1 MDRRE
6 MTIFTTVMRLGSVT
20 AAATALGMAQPS
32 VSKSISLMEH
42 RLGFRLFERVR
53 GRLIPTAQAALVL
66 EEAMRIEEEL
76 SRFDRYLNDVRHLR
90 AGQLRVAATPALALN
105 LLPLVATMFREELP
119 DYGLALDMHLNHEIA
134 GLVERGQ
141 YDLGLAVIPTA
152 DEREGLTVVR
162 RGRIVGVLPL
172 THPLAVQPAIR
183 WEEIDPAELI
193 YITTD
198 ARLVMLLAAGVPD
211 FLHRQQSATETNRY
225 SIAVHLVRQGMGV
238 TLVDQFTMI
247 GATAEGLAVRPFEP
261 ELRVS
266 LVMALGTRRIA
277 REAVELFVASIH
289 SILDVEQKDGRMP
302 AGHVRAAHGQK

>member
-42 RLGFRLFERVR
+42 RLGFRLFERVH

-261 ELRVS
+261 ELSVS

-277 REAVELFVASIH
+277 RKAVELFVASIH
-289 SILDVEQKDGRMP
+289 SILDVEQKDDRMP
-302 AGHVRAAHGQK
+302 AGHVRAIHGQK